1 MTAEAFGNVLA
12 DGINPII
19 VGGRTDS
26 FFESIDSRHLFLR
39 QIAAKAAGAP
49 FEFQSIAGCD
59 RVLSQSLSVRIS
71 ILMKRHV
78 EAACPFSN

>member
-1 MTAEAFGNVLA
+1 MTAEALGKVLA

-26 FFESIDSRHLFLR
+26 FFESIDPRHLFLR
-39 QIAAKAAGAP
+39 QIAANTAGNP
-49 FEFQSIAGCD
+49 FEFPNIAGCD
-59 RVLSQSLSVRIS
+59 RVLSQSLCVRIS
-71 ILMKRHV
+71 NFMKRHV